1 MDKSLIPLIIYGGVA
16 QLGEHLP
23 CKQGVR
29 SSNLLISTIDLTEIY
44 DFVVSQVSRSFRFVI
59 CHQATNDLTE
69 ISNFVVGQVP
79 FCFKSLICQ
88 KTANDLTKGQKN
100 IENRITVYISGQET
114 KGARRMPWH
123 QEAKKDVTSNENLE

>member
-1 MDKSLIPLIIYGGVA
+1 M
-16 QLGEHLP
+16 GERLP
-23 CKQGVR
+23 CKQEVR

-44 DFVVSQVSRSFRFVI
+44 DFVVSQVSRRFKSMI
-59 CHQATNDLTE
+59 CQQAT
-69 ISNFVVGQVP
+69 
-79 FCFKSLICQ
+79 
-88 KTANDLTKGQKN
+88 NDLTKGQKH

>member
-1 MDKSLIPLIIYGGVA
+1 M
-16 QLGEHLP
+16 GEHLP

-29 SSNLLISTIDLTEIY
+29 SSNLLISTIDLTEIS
-44 DFVVSQVSRSFRFVI
+44 D
-59 CHQATNDLTE
+59 
-69 ISNFVVGQVP
+69 FVVGQVP

-88 KTANDLTKGQKN
+88 KTAIDFLKVKNDLTRVIKVDKRIDIMN

>member
-1 MDKSLIPLIIYGGVA
+1 MLNSTSIYFKVLYGGIA

-44 DFVVSQVSRSFRFVI
+44 DFVVSQV
-59 CHQATNDLTE
+59 
-69 ISNFVVGQVP
+69 P

-88 KTANDLTKGQKN
+88 KTANDLTKGHKH

-123 QEAKKDVTSNENLE
+123 QEATKDVTSNENLE

>member
-1 MDKSLIPLIIYGGVA
+1 MTSIYFKVLYGGIA

-29 SSNLLISTIDLTEIY
+29 SSNLLIST
-44 DFVVSQVSRSFRFVI
+44 
-59 CHQATNDLTE
+59 NDLTE
-69 ISNFVVGQVP
+69 IFDFVVGQM
-79 FCFKSLICQ
+79 
-88 KTANDLTKGQKN
+88 N

-123 QEAKKDVTSNENLE
+123 QEATKDVTSNENLE

>member
-1 MDKSLIPLIIYGGVA
+1 M
-16 QLGEHLP
+16 GEHLP

-69 ISNFVVGQVP
+69 ISDFVVGQVP
-79 FCFKSLICQ
+79 FCFKSMICQ
-88 KTANDLTKGQKN
+88 KTAIDLTKVRTNDLTKGHKH

>member
-1 MDKSLIPLIIYGGVA
+1 MLTRQVFTLRFFYGGIA

-29 SSNLLISTIDLTEIY
+29 SSNLLIST
-44 DFVVSQVSRSFRFVI
+44 
-59 CHQATNDLTE
+59 NDLTA
-69 ISNFVVGQVP
+69 IFDCVVGQVP
-79 FCFKSLICQ
+79 FCFKSSICQ
-88 KTANDLTKGQKN
+88 QAANDLFKVNHDLTKGHMN

-123 QEAKKDVTSNENLE
+123 QEATKDVTSNENLE

>member
-1 MDKSLIPLIIYGGVA
+1 MLNSTSIYFKVLYGGIA

-29 SSNLLISTIDLTEIY
+29 SSNLLIST
-44 DFVVSQVSRSFRFVI
+44 
-59 CHQATNDLTE
+59 NDLTE
-69 ISNFVVGQVP
+69 IFDFVVGQM
-79 FCFKSLICQ
+79 
-88 KTANDLTKGQKN
+88 N

-123 QEAKKDVTSNENLE
+123 QEATKDVTSNENLE

>member
-1 MDKSLIPLIIYGGVA
+1 MTSIYFKVLYGGIA

-44 DFVVSQVSRSFRFVI
+44 DFVVSQVSRR
-59 CHQATNDLTE
+59 
-69 ISNFVVGQVP
+69 
-79 FCFKSLICQ
+79 FKSLICQ
-88 KTANDLTKGQKN
+88 QATIDLTKGQKH

>member
-1 MDKSLIPLIIYGGVA
+1 M
-16 QLGEHLP
+16 GEHLP

-29 SSNLLISTIDLTEIY
+29 SSNLLIST
-44 DFVVSQVSRSFRFVI
+44 
-59 CHQATNDLTE
+59 NDLTE
-69 ISNFVVGQVP
+69 ISDFVVGQVP

-88 KTANDLTKGQKN
+88 KTANDLTKVIMN

>member
-1 MDKSLIPLIIYGGVA
+1 M
-16 QLGEHLP
+16 GEHLP

-44 DFVVSQVSRSFRFVI
+44 DFVVG
-59 CHQATNDLTE
+59 H
-69 ISNFVVGQVP
+69 
-79 FCFKSLICQ
+79 KH
-88 KTANDLTKGQKN
+88 

-123 QEAKKDVTSNENLE
+123 QEATKDVTSNENLE

>member
-1 MDKSLIPLIIYGGVA
+1 M
-16 QLGEHLP
+16 GEHLP

-29 SSNLLISTIDLTEIY
+29 SSNLLISTIDLTAIF
-44 DFVVSQVSRSFRFVI
+44 D
-59 CHQATNDLTE
+59 C
-69 ISNFVVGQVP
+69 VVGQVP
-79 FCFKSLICQ
+79 FCFKSSICQ
-88 KTANDLTKGQKN
+88 KTANDLFKVNHDLTRVIKVDKRIDIMN

>member
-1 MDKSLIPLIIYGGVA
+1 M
-16 QLGEHLP
+16 GEHLP

-59 CHQATNDLTE
+59 CHQATDDLTE
-69 ISNFVVGQVP
+69 ISNFVVGQVL

-88 KTANDLTKGQKN
+88 KTANDLFKVIKVDKRIDIMN
-100 IENRITVYISGQET
+100 IENLITVYISGQET

>member
-1 MDKSLIPLIIYGGVA
+1 M
-16 QLGEHLP
+16 GEHLP

-29 SSNLLISTIDLTEIY
+29 SSNLLISTIDLTEIS
-44 DFVVSQVSRSFRFVI
+44 DFVVSQVSRRFKSLI
-59 CHQATNDLTE
+59 CQQATNDLTRNYNSE
-69 ISNFVVGQVP
+69 KVNQ
-79 FCFKSLICQ
+79 
-88 KTANDLTKGQKN
+88 DLTKGHKN

>member
-1 MDKSLIPLIIYGGVA
+1 MLTQQVFTLRFFYGGIA

-29 SSNLLISTIDLTEIY
+29 SSNLLIST
-44 DFVVSQVSRSFRFVI
+44 
-59 CHQATNDLTE
+59 NDLTE
-69 ISNFVVGQVP
+69 ISDFVVGQVP
-79 FCFKSLICQ
+79 FCFKSSICQ
-88 KTANDLTKGQKN
+88 KTANDFLKVKNDLTKGQKN

>member
-1 MDKSLIPLIIYGGVA
+1 M
-16 QLGEHLP
+16 GEHLP

-29 SSNLLISTIDLTEIY
+29 SSNLLIST
-44 DFVVSQVSRSFRFVI
+44 
-59 CHQATNDLTE
+59 NDLTA
-69 ISNFVVGQVP
+69 IFDCVVGQVP

-88 KTANDLTKGQKN
+88 KTANDLTKVRTNDLTKGQKH

>member
-1 MDKSLIPLIIYGGVA
+1 M
-16 QLGEHLP
+16 
-23 CKQGVR
+23 
-29 SSNLLISTIDLTEIY
+29 
-44 DFVVSQVSRSFRFVI
+44 SRSFRFVI

-69 ISNFVVGQVP
+69 ISDFVVGQVP
-79 FCFKSLICQ
+79 FCFKSMIRQ
-88 KTANDLTKGQKN
+88 KTANDLTKSQNHDLTKVIKVDKRIDIMN

>member
-1 MDKSLIPLIIYGGVA
+1 M
-16 QLGEHLP
+16 GEHLP

-29 SSNLLISTIDLTEIY
+29 SSNLLISTNGLAAIFDC
-44 DFVVSQVSRSFRFVI
+44 VVGQVSRRFESLI
-59 CHQATNDLTE
+59 CQQATIDITKVRTNDLTRVRRVE
-69 ISNFVVGQVP
+69 KRID
-79 FCFKSLICQ
+79 IM
-88 KTANDLTKGQKN
+88 N

>member
-1 MDKSLIPLIIYGGVA
+1 MLNSTSIYFKVLYGGIA

-29 SSNLLISTIDLTEIY
+29 SPNLLIS
-44 DFVVSQVSRSFRFVI
+44 
-59 CHQATNDLTE
+59 TNDLTE
-69 ISNFVVGQVP
+69 ISDFVVGQVS

-88 KTANDLTKGQKN
+88 KTAIDFLKVKNDLTRVIKVDKRIDIMN